1 MVGTTLSIQDVARIP
16 IAGTVAGA
24 MVGTVARTITGGAIV
39 CGGVNQFVVQKPLL
53 QIGGLHTDLD
63 RVTQSED
70 LAGAAATDEVVLL
83 VELEEVG
90 LHIAQGDH
98 AFDHGRLDLHVHT
111 PFGEAGDR
119 AFIFIAYLVL
129 HELDHL
135 VLDAVAFGV
144 RRYLLA
150 LGSMLALGFVIV
162 LVLTLGIV
170 EVEGQQP
177 VYHCVRIAA
186 DRGSEMRVE
195 LEREAVVADVVGG
208 VDRLGHRAQGDHL
221 EGVAFRCALCLG
233 KQGVQGLGDLPSV
246 AARPELEAEVAD
258 ELAEA
263 RDLLRVRLAVY
274 TVDKGLGLLVGLAV
288 HPAGSGDELGHG
300 TVRKKHELLD
310 QPVGLLGD
318 FLVNPDRLSGR
329 IHLDF
334 HLRTLETDGS

>member
-1 MVGTTLSIQDVARIP
+1 
-16 IAGTVAGA
+16 
-24 MVGTVARTITGGAIV
+24 
-39 CGGVNQFVVQKPLL
+39 
-53 QIGGLHTDLD
+53 
-63 RVTQSED
+63 
-70 LAGAAATDEVVLL
+70 
-83 VELEEVG
+83 
-90 LHIAQGDH
+90 
-98 AFDHGRLDLHVHT
+98 
-111 PFGEAGDR
+111 
-119 AFIFIAYLVL
+119 
-129 HELDHL
+129 
-135 VLDAVAFGV
+135 
-144 RRYLLA
+144 
-150 LGSMLALGFVIV
+150 MLALGFVIV

-208 VDRLGHRAQGDHL
+208 VDRLCHRAQGDHL
-221 EGVAFRCALCLG
+221 ESVALRRALGLG
-233 KQGVQGLGDLPSV
+233 QKRVQGLGDLATV

-274 TVDKGLGLLVGLAV
+274 TVNKGLGFLVGLAV

-318 FLVNPDRLSGR
+318 FLVNPGRLSGR